1 MKEIFK
7 KKNHEQLEAFKN
19 DIRTFANEN
28 KLKFQEA
35 SDGEFEWVCQM
46 RKNSKL
52 TFGVASSAITIIIED
67 FSEDTMKIRV
77 GKGKWMSKLAGSA
90 ATMLIPGPLL
100 LVAGAAT
107 VTGISKQMNLTKQIS
122 NFIDIHF
129 N

>member
-7 KKNHEQLEAFKN
+7 KKKYEQLKAFKN
-19 DIRTFANEN
+19 DIRIFAEEN

-52 TFGVASSAITIIIED
+52 TLGVRSRAVTIMIDD
-67 FSEDTMKIRV
+67 FSEDTIKIRV
-77 GKGKWMSKLAGSA
+77 GKGKWKSKIAGSA

-107 VTGISKQMNLTKQIS
+107 VTGISKQMNLTKQITH
-122 NFIDIHF
+122 FIDIHF
-129 N
+129 E

>member
-1 MKEIFK
+1 MQEIFK
-7 KKNHEQLEAFKN
+7 KKNSQQLETFKN
-19 DIRTFANEN
+19 DIRLFAEDN

-35 SDGEFEWVCQM
+35 SHSEFTWICQL

-52 TFGVASSAITIIIED
+52 TFGVASSAITIIVED
-67 FSEDTMKIRV
+67 FSEDTIKIRL

-90 ATMLIPGPLL
+90 ATLLIPGPLL

-107 VTGISKQMNLTKQIS
+107 VTGISKQMTLSKQIN

-129 N
+129 K

>member
-7 KKNHEQLEAFKN
+7 KKKYEQLKAFKN
-19 DIRTFANEN
+19 DIRMFAGES

-35 SDGEFEWVCQM
+35 SDSEFEWVCQI

-52 TFGVASSAITIIIED
+52 TFGVASSAITIIIDD
-67 FSEDTMKIRV
+67 FSEDTIKIRV
-77 GKGKWMSKLAGSA
+77 GKGKWMSKIAGSA

-100 LVAGAAT
+100 LVAGVAT
-107 VTGISKQMNLTKQIS
+107 VTGISKQMNLTKQIN

>member
-1 MKEIFK
+1 MKELFK
-7 KKNHEQLEAFKN
+7 KKNYGQLEAFKN
-19 DIRTFANEN
+19 DIRIFAEEN

-35 SDGEFEWVCQM
+35 SDSEFEWVCQM
-46 RKNSKL
+46 RNSSKL
-52 TFGVASSAITIIIED
+52 SFGVASSAVTIIIDD
-67 FSEDTMKIRV
+67 FSEDTIKIRV
-77 GKGKWMSKLAGSA
+77 GKGKWMSKIAGSA

-107 VTGISKQMNLTKQIS
+107 VTGISKQMNLTKQIN